1 MTARDRQHVV
11 EAEGGL
17 GFAVSIGERAR
28 GSPVLVCVPRPRSC
42 EAQGCW
48 HCPAP
53 TGYLLVP
60 FAVLP
65 PRGPCTAKGMR
76 GRTQQEEEVPEP
88 GARASID
95 PPRTDARI
103 IRSTSWTS
111 RRPLSR

>member
-1 MTARDRQHVV
+1 MESDQGPLLLHERSQDDASPQAQRVTARDRQHVV

-17 GFAVSIGERAR
+17 GFALSIGESAR

-42 EAQGCW
+42 EDQGCW

-76 GRTQQEEEVPEP
+76 GRTQQEEEVPSQAL
-88 GARASID
+88 G
-95 PPRTDARI
+95 PR
-103 IRSTSWTS
+103 
-111 RRPLSR
+111 